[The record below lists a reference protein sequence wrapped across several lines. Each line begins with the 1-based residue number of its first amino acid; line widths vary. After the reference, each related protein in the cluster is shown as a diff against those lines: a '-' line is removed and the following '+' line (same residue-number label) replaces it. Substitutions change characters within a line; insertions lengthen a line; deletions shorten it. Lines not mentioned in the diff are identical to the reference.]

1 MEKRNWREFSLTE
14 KIVIILTGT
23 LQFTLFALAL
33 VDLLRRPAIAVRGSK
48 WMWLPLVFINFFGPI
63 CYFIIGR
70 KRLPVA

>member
-1 MEKRNWREFSLTE
+1 VEKRNWREFSFAE
-14 KIVIILTGT
+14 KMAIILTGMLQVT
-23 LQFTLFALAL
+23 LLAAALI
-33 VDLLRRPAIAVRGSK
+33 DLLRRPAVAVRGSK